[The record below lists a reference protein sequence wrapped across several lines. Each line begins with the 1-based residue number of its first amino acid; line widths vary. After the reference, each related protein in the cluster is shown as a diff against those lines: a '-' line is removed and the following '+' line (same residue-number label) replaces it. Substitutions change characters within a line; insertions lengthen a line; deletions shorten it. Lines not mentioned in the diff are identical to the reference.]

1 MHTGDLLEYILCANF
16 YFFNTQNQVSIEI
29 LRSSCAKTKFEHSRL
44 AERRLGCRTCFVI
57 ALILCRFLPVL
68 VTVRHSFVY
77 QSLALETFVLTA
89 TLSCGLPIGIYWII
103 WFYSARLTW
112 CCQPNSYT
120 SGGHC
125 VVRGRS
131 RPKSVA
137 GSPS

>member
-1 MHTGDLLEYILCANF
+1 MRCKYSADFDFYRSNLLLKIRVCRAP
-16 YFFNTQNQVSIEI
+16 
-29 LRSSCAKTKFEHSRL
+29 SRL
-44 AERRLGCRTCFVI
+44 QDVFRYSSYFMS
-57 ALILCRFLPVL
+57 FLPVL
-68 VTVRHSFVY
+68 VTVRHLFVY
-77 QSLALETFVLTA
+77 QSLALETFVPTA

-112 CCQPNSYT
+112 CCQPNSYNT

-131 RPKSVA
+131 RPKSVV